1 MLSSLKGSNL
11 SNWTQKTLGD
21 QVKKVKQLPRTC
33 VELYKEARDSRY
45 VQSLKEVNWNEYQ
58 LKPILIASILINIIE
73 LSSPLYINIVYTS
86 ILPSGSMSS
95 LIVLTTFVAFLM
107 LLGGW
112 LKSVRLTLT
121 GADGARVEHQRRL
134 EGVSHFVQLRLT
146 DFLRLAPGQHLQR
159 LTSINLL
166 RDESAL
172 QSLTTAIDLA
182 FSILFILILFLIGGT
197 LGLIATL
204 AIAVYLLRAVVFARN
219 FETLSRRRDR
229 IELETR
235 TYQDRLVDAS
245 ELIKSNGL
253 RDQMLVSN
261 ERLQEDQA
269 HERLIHN
276 SFAGSYQAFGSL
288 MSSITFATGV
298 TWGAVL
304 VVNGWLSVGALA
316 ASILLLGKILSPWQQ
331 AMSLWNSYRR
341 LAHSRDE
348 FEALMALPIEAEGG
362 QEVINVSNRS
372 NLNVTVADRP
382 IISIEQGTSVLL
394 RDAQFGLDAR
404 QVFLELIQITPNSQL
419 KLNGIPI
426 EQFQRSQL
434 RKDIAYID
442 PSRSFFEGS
451 LIENLT
457 GFQPSR
463 HRRGALFWSY
473 LSGLDQQVKNLPQG
487 YATSMGG
494 TVSSGLSRD
503 AQALAQV
510 VTALSRRPQVLLLDL
525 TDCSYGKAFVDALE
539 RILRRCRGNISVLIG
554 GGGLVM
560 SRLVDR
566 QLDLQAALKEAI

>member
-1 MLSSLKGSNL
+1 MRRF
-11 SNWTQKTLGD
+11 TEA
-21 QVKKVKQLPRTC
+21 VKRLPGLC
-33 VELYKEARDSRY
+33 IELVREARDNRY
-45 VQSLKEVNWNEYQ
+45 FQSLKDVDWNEYQ
-58 LKPILIASILINIIE
+58 LQPILIASVLINLLE

-95 LIVLTTFVAFLM
+95 LIVLSAVVVVLM

-112 LKSVRLTLT
+112 LKSVRLVLT
-121 GADGARVEHQRRL
+121 GADGARIEHHKRL
-134 EGVSHFVQLRLT
+134 EAVSHFLQLGLP
-146 DFLRLAPGQHLQR
+146 DFLRIAPGQHLQR

-182 FSILFILILFLIGGT
+182 FSVLFIMVLFLIGGT
-197 LGLIATL
+197 IGLVAVL
-204 AIAVYLLRAVVFARN
+204 AIVVYLLRAIVFSRD
-219 FETLSRRRDR
+219 FEQLSRQRDR

-245 ELIKSNGL
+245 DLIKANGL
-253 RDQMLVSN
+253 RDQLLVAN
-261 ERLQEDQA
+261 ERYQEEQA
-269 HERLIHN
+269 HQRLIHN
-276 SFAGSYQAFGSL
+276 SFSGSYQAFGSL
-288 MSSITFATGV
+288 MSQITFATGV

-331 AMSLWNSYRR
+331 AIGLWNSYRR

-348 FEALMALPIEAEGG
+348 YDTLMALPVEPSGGEKQIEMKAQSEFNIQRAG
-362 QEVINVSNRS
+362 QTIVSVRRG
-372 NLNVTVADRP
+372 A
-382 IISIEQGTSVLL
+382 SVLL
-394 RDAQFGLDAR
+394 RDTQFGLDAR
-404 QVFLELIQITPNSQL
+404 QLFLELIQIKPTQQL
-419 KLNGIPI
+419 ELNGLAVG
-426 EQFQRSQL
+426 QFQRDQL
-434 RKDIAYID
+434 RQDVAYVD
-442 PSRSFFEGS
+442 PARSFFDGT
-451 LIENLT
+451 LLDNLT

-487 YATSMGG
+487 YTTAMGG
-494 TVSSGLSRD
+494 SVSSGLSRD

-510 VTALSRRPQVLLLDL
+510 VTALSRHPQVLLLDL

-539 RILRRCRGNISVLIG
+539 RILRRCHGDITVLIG

-560 SRLVDR
+560 GRLVD
-566 QLDLQAALKEAI
+566 QQVDLQAALKEAN

>member
-1 MLSSLKGSNL
+1 MLIDLVQQLKEC
-11 SNWTQKTLGD
+11 
-21 QVKKVKQLPRTC
+21 PRVC
-33 VELYKEARDSRY
+33 VGLFNEARESRY
-45 VQSLKEVNWNEYQ
+45 FQSLKEVNWNEYQ
-58 LKPILIASILINIIE
+58 FQPILIASILINVFE

-95 LIVLTTFVAFLM
+95 LVVLTTLVACLM

-112 LKSVRLTLT
+112 LKSVRLSLT
-121 GADGARVEHQRRL
+121 GEDGARVEHQRRL
-134 EGVSHFVQLRLT
+134 EGISHFLHLGLP

-172 QSLTTAIDLA
+172 QSLTTAIDLC
-182 FSILFILILFLIGGT
+182 FSLLFILILFIIGGT
-197 LGLIATL
+197 IGFIAVL
-204 AIAVYLLRAVVFARN
+204 SIGVYLLRAVIFARN
-219 FETLSRRRDR
+219 FEKLSRRRDQ

-235 TYQDRLVDAS
+235 THQDRLVDAS

-253 RDQMLVSN
+253 REKILVAN

-269 HERLIHN
+269 HIRLIHN

-331 AMSLWNSYRR
+331 AMALWNSYRR
-341 LAHSRDE
+341 LSHSRDE
-348 FEALMALPIEAEGG
+348 FDALMELPIEANGG
-362 QEVINVSNRS
+362 EEMITSNRGS
-372 NLNVTVADRP
+372 DIDITVAGRS
-382 IISIEQGTSVLL
+382 IISMKRGTSVLL

-404 QVFLELIQITPNSQL
+404 QLFFELIQITPNHQL
-419 KLNGIPI
+419 KLNGISI
-426 EQFQRSQL
+426 EQFRRSKL
-434 RKDIAYID
+434 REDIAYID
-442 PSRSFFEGS
+442 PARSFFEGS

-463 HRRGALFWSY
+463 YRRGALFWSF

-487 YATSMGG
+487 YATAMGG

-503 AQALAQV
+503 AQALAHV
-510 VTALSRRPQVLLLDL
+510 VTALSRRPKILLLDL
-525 TDCSYGKAFVDALE
+525 TDCSYGKAFVDSLE
-539 RILRRCRGNISVLIG
+539 RILQRCRGNVSVLIG

-560 SRLVDR
+560 GRLVDH
-566 QLDLQAALKEAI
+566 QVDLQAALKEAI